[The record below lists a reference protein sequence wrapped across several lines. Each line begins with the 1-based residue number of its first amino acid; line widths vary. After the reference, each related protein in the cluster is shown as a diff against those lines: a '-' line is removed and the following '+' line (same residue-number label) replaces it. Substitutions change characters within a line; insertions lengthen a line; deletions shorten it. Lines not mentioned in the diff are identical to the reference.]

1 MYDHHYKYIKD
12 KYRENVKLLL
22 THTDSLTYEIGTD
35 DVYEDKFDFSEYS
48 RDSKFYDDTNTKVIV
63 KMKDAAKGVP
73 IVKFSGSK
81 SKIYSLIKEGG
92 RENKRVKGISES
104 VVGRTDHC
112 KYIDKFFK
120 KIKIT
125 HIMKR
130 IQGKLHQIGTYH
142 VHKIT
147 LSCFDY
153 K

>member
-48 RDSKFYDDTNTKVIV
+48 RDSKFYDDTNTKVI
-63 KMKDAAKGVP
+63 GVP

-104 VVGRTDHC
+104 VVGRTDH
-112 KYIDKFFK
+112 
-120 KIKIT
+120 
-125 HIMKR
+125 
-130 IQGKLHQIGTYH
+130 
-142 VHKIT
+142 
-147 LSCFDY
+147 
-153 K
+153 